1 MNRFFPILVLAVAA
15 LFGSTPTEASTTM
28 RCESTD
34 GRWKACSVDTYGGV
48 TLARQLSRAGCW
60 QGDTWGYDRNRIWV
74 TNGCRA
80 EFRVGGNRP
89 SSSSGNNNGA
99 LAGALIMGA
108 IAGAV
113 IANHNDHDRD
123 DDRRPDC
130 GPRGCGDG
138 WGGGG
143 WSGGAER
150 HFTCESTGGRM
161 TWCRQTVNRREHVE
175 LTRQLSRGDCQYGR
189 TWGVDRGEVWVD
201 KGCRAEF
208 VIY

>member
-1 MNRFFPILVLAVAA
+1 MSRLLATLLLGIGA
-15 LFGSTPTEASTTM
+15 LLAPPPANASTTL

-34 GRWKACSVDTYGGV
+34 GRWTACRVDTYGGV
-48 TLARQLSRAGCW
+48 TLSRQLSRAGCW

-80 EFRVGGNRP
+80 EFRIGDRRP
-89 SSSSGNNNGA
+89 SSSGDHQGA
-99 LAGALIMGA
+99 VAGALILGA

-113 IANHNDHDRD
+113 IANHNDRD

-138 WGGGG
+138 WGGSG
-143 WSGGAER
+143 WSGGRER
-150 HFTCESTGGRM
+150 HFTCESREGRM
-161 TWCRQTVNRREHVE
+161 TWCRQTVARREHIE

-201 KGCRAEF
+201 RGCRAEF

>member
-1 MNRFFPILVLAVAA
+1 MNRWLPSLLLGAVA
-15 LFGSTPTEASTTM
+15 LFGTMPAVASTTV

-34 GRWKACSVDTYGGV
+34 GRWTACRVDTYGGV
-48 TLARQLSRAGCW
+48 TLSRQLSRAGCW

-80 EFRVGGNRP
+80 EFRVGGSG
-89 SSSSGNNNGA
+89 SSSSGGNNGA
-99 LAGALIMGA
+99 MAGALIMGA
-108 IAGAV
+108 IVGAA
-113 IANHNDHDRD
+113 IANHHDHD

-143 WSGGAER
+143 WSGGQER
-150 HFTCESTGGRM
+150 HFTCESQGGRM
-161 TWCRQTVNRREHVE
+161 TWCRQTVGRREHVE

-189 TWGVDRGEVWVD
+189 TWGVDRGEVWTD

>member
-1 MNRFFPILVLAVAA
+1 MSRRTLLALLAGAA
-15 LFGSTPTEASTTM
+15 LLAPLAAHAATTL

-34 GRWKACSVDTYGGV
+34 GRWRACSVDTRGGV
-48 TLARQLSRAGCW
+48 TLSRQLSQAGCW

-80 EFRVGGNRP
+80 EFRVGDRRP
-89 SSSSGNNNGA
+89 ASDNHDA
-99 LAGALIMGA
+99 AVAGALVLGA
-108 IAGAV
+108 IAVAA
-113 IANHNDHDRD
+113 IAHNNDRD
-123 DDRRPDC
+123 DHHRPDC

-143 WSGGAER
+143 WSGGPER
-150 HFTCESTGGRM
+150 HFTCESQGGRM
-161 TWCRQTVNRREHVE
+161 TWCRQNVGRRDRVE

-189 TWGVDRGEVWVD
+189 TWGVDRGDVWVD
-201 KGCRAEF
+201 RGCRAEF